1 MVKAASKVLVAQLGQ
16 VLDLLNAASEQFSF
30 IEENRIH
37 VKTYKEEQGGDEEE
51 GEKAKNKTKV
61 VEKLSKSEQKKKKME
76 EERELTA

>member
-51 GEKAKNKTKV
+51 GEKAKNKKV

>member
-37 VKTYKEEQGGDEEE
+37 VKTYKEEEGDEEE